1 MSTPFF
7 VDYASRQKTSFHL
20 ACFAARYLL
29 ESSCVQDN
37 DIDAVL
43 SIDII
48 RWHLA
53 KQVNLEAVVETA
65 GYDIP

>member
-1 MSTPFF
+1 MRILM
-7 VDYASRQKTSFHL
+7 VDTSRQKTNFHF

-29 ESSCVQDN
+29 ESSCVQEN

-65 GYDIP
+65 DYVPP